1 VEEHRLYVEAEA
13 DIHPEVALDIHLE
26 AVGSLA
32 VAVGSPE
39 VEAGNR
45 LEVADSLAVAVR
57 IHPPVPEE
65 VYTHH
70 QWAEWASPLYREF
83 HSPRQR
89 RLVELT
95 PNRSTFL

>member
-1 VEEHRLYVEAEA
+1 
-13 DIHPEVALDIHLE
+13 VAPDNRLE
-26 AVGSLA
+26 AAGSLA
-32 VAVGSPE
+32 VAVGSLP

-45 LEVADSLAVAVR
+45 LEVADSPAVAAR
-57 IHPPVPEE
+57 
-65 VYTHH
+65 THH

-83 HSPRQR
+83 HSPHRH